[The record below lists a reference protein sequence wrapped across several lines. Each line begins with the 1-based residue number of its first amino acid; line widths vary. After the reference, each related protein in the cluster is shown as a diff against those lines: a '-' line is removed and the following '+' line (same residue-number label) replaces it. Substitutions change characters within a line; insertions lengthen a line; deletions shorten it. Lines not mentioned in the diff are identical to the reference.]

1 MDGPHAVSFQVAGRS
16 RGIVSPVDVIIVGA
30 GPVGLDLANRLLLD
44 GRTVTLLEARTSRGA
59 YSRSIGI
66 HAPSLELLTDTGVT
80 DALVAAGIP
89 ITEGL
94 AFIGSKPIGTL
105 RLDAGPPPFRFVLAV
120 PQNVTE
126 DILEERLRSV
136 SPDVLRSGV
145 RVQSVTLAEHGV
157 SVHTAEDETIRGRFL
172 VGCDGMRS
180 TVRESLGISWKGGAY
195 PDTYAMAD
203 FRDDSDLDARAAIF
217 LTKNGLVESFPL
229 PDGVRRW
236 VVRTETLGR
245 TPSPEA
251 LALFVSERTGWELD
265 PGTASGVMGFGVNR
279 LLAGSMTKGRA
290 LLAGDAAHVVSP
302 IGGQGMNIGWMDS
315 HQAARVLATALSQPS
330 GYEGVF
336 AAYSTRQRQIATR
349 AARRAEF
356 NMAFGRPGP
365 WAPFAQTAARLLLK
379 PPFRKFFAR
388 QFTMRGL

>member
-1 MDGPHAVSFQVAGRS
+1 
-16 RGIVSPVDVIIVGA
+16 VSPVDVIIVGA

-44 GRTVTLLEARTSRGA
+44 GRTVALLESRTLRGG

-89 ITEGL
+89 ITEGVG
-94 AFIGSKPIGTL
+94 FIDSKPIGTL
-105 RLDAGPPPFRFVLAV
+105 RLDDGPPPFQFVLAI
-120 PQNVTE
+120 PQNRTE
-126 DILEERLRSV
+126 EIMEERLRSL
-136 SPDVLRSGV
+136 SPDALRLGV

-157 SVHTAEDETIRGRFL
+157 SVHTAEDDTIRGRFL

-180 TVRESLGISWKGGAY
+180 TIRESLGISWTGGAY
-195 PDTYAMAD
+195 TDSYAMAD
-203 FRDDSDLDARAAIF
+203 FRDDSDLDSRAAIF
-217 LTKNGLVESFPL
+217 LTRPGLVESFPL
-229 PDGVRRW
+229 PDGQRRW
-236 VVRTETLGR
+236 VVRTETLR
-245 TPSPEA
+245 KTPSPEA
-251 LALFVSERTGWELD
+251 LAFLVSERTGLELD

-279 LLAGSMTKGRA
+279 FLAGSMAKGRA
-290 LLAGDAAHVVSP
+290 LLAGDAAHVISP

-315 HQAARVLATALSQPS
+315 QHASLVLGAALSQRS
-330 GYEGVF
+330 GYEEAF
-336 AAYSTRQRQIATR
+336 AAYWARQRQIATR

-365 WAPFAQTAARLLLK
+365 WAPFVRTAARLMLK
-379 PPFRKFFAR
+379 PPFRKYFTR